1 MFDAGQSLEIIDG
14 DLRNVDQESLSK
26 VMDFV
31 QRKKQL
37 NKNLIVV
44 TVLGPQSS
52 GKSTLLNYLFGSK
65 FNVSAGRCT
74 RGLNAMLLRTDI
86 EGTKEILV
94 LDSEGLFSIDVVRD
108 DPDYDR
114 NIVIFCMAVSNILLV
129 NMKGELSVEVQDT
142 ILKEA
147 VEGALLIKQY
157 LGDGENNKKVR
168 PLFVCRDL
176 VPNQSAI
183 DAQYNKIKNNL

>member
-1 MFDAGQSLEIIDG
+1 MFEAGQSLEIIDG

-37 NKNLIVV
+37 NKDLIVV

-74 RGLNAMLLRTDI
+74 RGLNAMLIRTEF
-86 EGTKEILV
+86 EGAKEILV
-94 LDSEGLFSIDVVRD
+94 LDSEGLFSIDVV
-108 DPDYDR
+108 
-114 NIVIFCMAVSNILLV
+114 
-129 NMKGELSVEVQDT
+129 
-142 ILKEA
+142 
-147 VEGALLIKQY
+147 
-157 LGDGENNKKVR
+157 
-168 PLFVCRDL
+168 
-176 VPNQSAI
+176 
-183 DAQYNKIKNNL
+183 